1 VTKESL
7 LDPKVLSRVSN
18 YPLLARTTV
27 EGFISGLHRSLYH
40 GFGSEFVQYRHYM
53 RGDDLKYL
61 DWKVLARQDKLQI
74 KVFQEETN
82 TNCYVVLD
90 CSASMAYAGESG
102 ISKLHYGSTV
112 AAALAYLVTR
122 QGDNIGMSAYSEQLL
137 TSIPPGHRSG
147 QFNTICEELAR
158 LKAAGACQHA
168 GTFDRLGESFSRRGL
183 IVLIG
188 DFLDPDPAL
197 RQGISRLR
205 FSNHDCVLIQILHED
220 EVNFSFDKTIHF
232 VDSETQEELITAP
245 EVVRKQYQEGLQAAL
260 DDLRRFCLANEID
273 HVRLHTGEPLDAA
286 LATYLHRREQHR
298 K

>member
-1 VTKESL
+1 M
-7 LDPKVLSRVSN
+7 SRVSN

-147 QFNTICEELAR
+147 QFNTICEELAPAQSGR
-158 LKAAGACQHA
+158 SLSTRWHL
-168 GTFDRLGESFSRRGL
+168 RPSRR
-183 IVLIG
+183 
-188 DFLDPDPAL
+188 
-197 RQGISRLR
+197 
-205 FSNHDCVLIQILHED
+205 
-220 EVNFSFDKTIHF
+220 
-232 VDSETQEELITAP
+232 EL
-245 EVVRKQYQEGLQAAL
+245 LQAWPY
-260 DDLRRFCLANEID
+260 R
-273 HVRLHTGEPLDAA
+273 P
-286 LATYLHRREQHR
+286 HRGLPRPRSSPAPRNQPASLQ
-298 K
+298 